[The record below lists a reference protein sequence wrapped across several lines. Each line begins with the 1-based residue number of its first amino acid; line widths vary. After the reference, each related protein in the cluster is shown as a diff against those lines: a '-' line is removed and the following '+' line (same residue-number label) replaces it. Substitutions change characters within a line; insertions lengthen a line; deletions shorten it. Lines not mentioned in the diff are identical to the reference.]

1 MDKRMIKSCTG
12 TNKKNPNDIKIHCD
26 GPISQYII
34 LLAAKL
40 IGNEVRR
47 EKLTKDTW
55 NVVITVK

>member
-1 MDKRMIKSCTG
+1 MIKSCTG